1 MRGQKLQTSEVER
14 IREALIDGH
23 TVSEVARRLG
33 MSRNTVNNIAV
44 KMRAEGVRVM
54 RAPQGRK
61 PQVAA

>member
-14 IREALIDGH
+14 IRDALIDGH
-23 TVSEVARRLG
+23 TVTQVAKLTG
-33 MSRNTVNNIAV
+33 ISRNSVNNIAV